1 MKSGICRERA
11 LALLLSFCM
20 LAFAGCGQ
28 QGSAVPAAAQ
38 VSSAQQQQKQSSAGS
53 SPASQKSGAQALV
66 FDTGTTD
73 PQSMA
78 PVFEQGTCNVLA
90 VFTQKSGGY
99 DGTAEITRKFPQ
111 GYDEASG
118 KKQPDG
124 YMMLSYKST
133 FFGESAG
140 DAVPAEAKTAL
151 NKLAESDKGQ
161 RFYGVLPTAVRQ
173 EQRTVTGTFDFRI
186 PYDFIKKQANTQEI
200 PYLLSVNG
208 NHAKLYLYFHELAVT
223 VVEGERKDLPAGI
236 SSGIPAKTDAACV
249 YINDTAIH
257 SKTGNLQER
266 WRLLFLGKNSGDAF
280 SGGMYLSCVEEKTG
294 AYPGNVSLT
303 GSCRKYEA
311 SVKLHFQPFDEA
323 AYRKAGGRMES
334 IQTARLSH
342 MAAVKCQG
350 QSVLFTAAGDTVF
363 AELPGSGFQGVLEG
377 RLTGNDGQAA
387 RVYQESMALCRAE
400 YTYSATPHSKS
411 GDDLEAAAQQGA
423 QAAGIKLTEEQLNMI
438 RGTSG
443 FMSKLDGQCLW
454 LPSGFL
460 PLTSPMDCLE
470 QNVSTAPVFSYTED
484 GLWLDTIGPIY
495 TKRFSKM
502 RGFSVREGDSGGHN
516 TMEMVFRYG
525 DKTIYIEIS
534 DGPAGANVTAFV
546 FGQ

>member
-1 MKSGICRERA
+1 MKGDIYA
-11 LALLLSFCM
+11 KKVPALLLYFCM
-20 LAFAGCGQ
+20 LTLVGCTQ
-28 QGSAVPAAAQ
+28 ESSAASAAAQ
-38 VSSAQQQQKQSSAGS
+38 VSSVQQQQRSSAGS
-53 SPASQKSGAQALV
+53 LPASQKSGAQSLV
-66 FDTGTTD
+66 FDTGTAD

-78 PVFEQGTCNVLA
+78 PVFEKGTCRVLA
-90 VFTQKSGGY
+90 VFTQESGEY
-99 DGTAEITRKFPQ
+99 KGTVEIARKFPQ

-118 KKQPDG
+118 KKQPEG
-124 YMMLSYKST
+124 YMLLTYKST
-133 FFGESAG
+133 FSGGTAE

-151 NKLAESDKGQ
+151 DKLAGGDKGQ

-186 PYDFIKKQANTQEI
+186 PYDFSKKQANMQEI

-208 NHAKLYLYFHELAVT
+208 NNAKLYLYFHKLAV
-223 VVEGERKDLPAGI
+223 VAVEGERKDFSTGI

-266 WRLLFLGKNSGDAF
+266 WRLLFLGKNSGDSF
-280 SGGMYLSCVEEKTG
+280 SGGLYLCRVEEKTG
-294 AYPGNVSLT
+294 AYPGNVTLT
-303 GSCRKYEA
+303 GNCRKQEA
-311 SVKLHFQPFDEA
+311 SVELRFQPFDEA
-323 AYRKAGGRMES
+323 AYRKAGGRMGS

-342 MAAVKCQG
+342 MAEVKCQG
-350 QSVLFTAAGDTVF
+350 QSVLFTAADDTIF
-363 AELPGSGFQGVLEG
+363 AELPGSGFQGALEG
-377 RLTGNDGQAA
+377 RLTGNDGQIA
-387 RVYQESMALCRAE
+387 RVYQESMTLCHAE
-400 YTYSATPHSKS
+400 YMYSVTPHSK
-411 GDDLEAAAQQGA
+411 GEDDLEAAAQQGA
-423 QAAGIKLTEEQLNMI
+423 QAEGIKLTEEQLNMI
-438 RGTSG
+438 RGSSG
-443 FMSKLDGQCLW
+443 FMSRLDGQCLW
-454 LPSGFL
+454 LPPNFM
-460 PLTSPMDCLE
+460 PLTKPMDCLE

-495 TKRFSKM
+495 TKCFSKM

-534 DGPAGANVTAFV
+534 DGPAGANVTVFV